1 VRVRV
6 QKRPGPKLISLGKII
21 AWLEKSE
28 QDAIADPEGK
38 EYSDEFIRCVFN
50 EYQQLC
56 DDSRYEAAIPQ
67 LRCSNDS
74 IFLVNNTTFIL
85 AHILF
90 GYASDLKREETR
102 QFIRHL
108 NDCSLCFEA
117 YCAVFHDYY
126 SALNC

>member
-1 VRVRV
+1 V
-6 QKRPGPKLISLGKII
+6 QKRPESKLVSLGKVI

-28 QDAIADPEGK
+28 QDDIADHESR
-38 EYSDEFIRCVFN
+38 EYSDEFIRHVFN
-50 EYQQLC
+50 EYQQLREE
-56 DDSRYEAAIPQ
+56 SRYEAAIPQ
-67 LRCSNDS
+67 LCCSNDS
-74 IFLVNNTTFIL
+74 IFLLNNTSFIL

-126 SALNC
+126 SAMNF